1 MLKIIFPCDISSFLG
16 SRNFH
21 GKNPLPASLL
31 LKYTFKKSSDFDKIQ
46 MMNNKIEKSKLP
58 GSLFDN
64 IKKLLQDA
72 RKSVVQTINST
83 MVYTYF
89 EIGRMIVEDQQK
101 GKERAEYGKETLK
114 TLSKRLTEE
123 FGKGFSV
130 YNLERMR
137 NFYNLYKSR
146 ISASAMRN
154 SKNPFKL
161 SWTHYLK
168 LLSIEDDDERRFYEI
183 ECKKGNWSV
192 RELQRQFNSAL
203 YERLVLSRDKTK
215 IKELSE
221 KGQIIEGPVDVIKD
235 PYVLEFLALKE
246 EAPYTETDMEAAIID
261 KLEDFMLELGKGFL
275 FAGRQKRFSFE
286 NTHFYVDL
294 VFYNRLLKCFVLF
307 DLKIGSLT
315 HQDIGQM
322 QMYVNY
328 YDRIIK
334 TDEENKTIGIILC
347 KETNHTVVK
356 FTLPEDNDQIFA
368 SKYKLYLPTKEEL
381 SKQLEHI

>member
-1 MLKIIFPCDISSFLG
+1 
-16 SRNFH
+16 
-21 GKNPLPASLL
+21 
-31 LKYTFKKSSDFDKIQ
+31 
-46 MMNNKIEKSKLP
+46 MMNNKIERSKRQ
-58 GSLFDN
+58 GCLFDN

-72 RKSVVQTINST
+72 RKSVVQSINST

-89 EIGRMIVEDQQK
+89 EIGGMIVEDQQK

-114 TLSKRLTEE
+114 TLSKQLTEE

-137 NFYNLYKSR
+137 NFYNSYKSR

-154 SKNPFKL
+154 SENSFKL

-168 LLSIEDDDERRFYEI
+168 LLPIENDDERRFYEI
-183 ECKKGNWSV
+183 ECINGNWSV

-203 YERLVLSRDKTK
+203 YERLVLSRDKKK

-221 KGQIIEGPVDVIKD
+221 KGQIIEEPVDVIKD

-246 EAPYTETDMEAAIID
+246 ETSYTETDMESAIID

-275 FAGRQKRFSFE
+275 FAGRQKRFSLE

-294 VFYNRLLKCFVLF
+294 VFYNRLLKCFVLI

-328 YDRIIK
+328 YDRMIK
-334 TDEENKTIGIILC
+334 TDEEKKTIGIILC
-347 KETNHTVVK
+347 KETNNTVVK

-368 SKYKLYLPTKEEL
+368 GKYKLYLPTKEEL
-381 SKQLEHI
+381 SKQLENI

>member
-1 MLKIIFPCDISSFLG
+1 
-16 SRNFH
+16 
-21 GKNPLPASLL
+21 
-31 LKYTFKKSSDFDKIQ
+31 
-46 MMNNKIEKSKLP
+46 MMNNKIEKSKQD
-58 GSLFDN
+58 SLFDN

-72 RKSVVQTINST
+72 RRSVVQTINST

-89 EIGRMIVEDQQK
+89 RIGGMIVEEQQK

-114 TLSKRLTEE
+114 TLSKQLTEE

-154 SKNPFKL
+154 SENSFKL

-168 LLSIEDDDERRFYEI
+168 LLPIENDEERRFYEI
-183 ECKKGNWSV
+183 ECIKGNWSI

-203 YERLVLSRDKTK
+203 YERLILSRDKKK
-215 IKELSE
+215 ITQLSE
-221 KGQIIEGPVDVIKD
+221 KGQILKEPVDVIKD

-246 EAPYTETDMEAAIID
+246 EASYTEPEMESAIID

-294 VFYNRLLKCFVLF
+294 VFYNRLLKCFVLI
-307 DLKIGSLT
+307 DLKIGGFNMIS
-315 HQDIGQM
+315 HWISSASP
-322 QMYVNY
+322 
-328 YDRIIK
+328 
-334 TDEENKTIGIILC
+334 
-347 KETNHTVVK
+347 
-356 FTLPEDNDQIFA
+356 FTCNWNSVRNVTSPLGL
-368 SKYKLYLPTKEEL
+368 K
-381 SKQLEHI
+381 